1 MGSQL
6 LLLHADRAAVRRQ
19 PLTSEETRVPD
30 PEFELPMF
38 DDEVKRDPYPYYARM
53 SEVGPIMRNP
63 VFLGAWMVAAHG
75 PALAALTDHAR
86 FSSARLSG
94 MQDRISAFDAPT
106 MLNSDPPD
114 HERLRGVVARAF
126 TPRSIAA
133 LEPRL
138 RQLTEEMLA
147 PLGDGEAI
155 DVVEQLAYPLPVM
168 AIAELL
174 GVSVDDRDSFRTW
187 SNQLIA
193 GTNEMASEE
202 QLAAASEGAE
212 HLKDYFRSEIARR
225 RREPGGDDLVARLVA
240 ANEGDVLDDA
250 ELLSSCVLLL
260 VAGNETTTN
269 LISNMA
275 LALGRHPEQ
284 RARVVADPALVPSAV
299 EEVMRYDSPV
309 QATVRVPAVD
319 VELAGAHVA
328 AGEMVFVLLGA
339 ANRDPARFDQPGR
352 LDVSRAPNPHLG
364 FGHGI
369 HFCLGAALAKLE
381 ARLALERLTAVAPD
395 YELRCDPARLDYG
408 PSFIFHSPRSLPIGR

>member
-1 MGSQL
+1 M
-6 LLLHADRAAVRRQ
+6 
-19 PLTSEETRVPD
+19 PD
-30 PEFELPMF
+30 PEFEFPMF
-38 DDEVKRDPYPYYARM
+38 DAEAKRDPYPYYARM
-53 SEVGPIMRNP
+53 REIGPIMRNP
-63 VFLGAWMVAAHG
+63 AFLGAWMVAAHE
-75 PALAALTDHAR
+75 PALAALTDHST
-86 FSSARLSG
+86 FSSARLAG

-114 HERLRGVVARAF
+114 HQRLRGVVARAF
-126 TPRSIAA
+126 TPKSIAA

-138 RQLTEEMLA
+138 RRLTDEMLA
-147 PLGDGEAI
+147 PLAEGEPF

-174 GVSVDDRDSFRTW
+174 GVPVDDRASFRTW

-212 HLKDYFRSEIARR
+212 NLKEYFRGEIARR
-225 RREPGGDDLVARLVA
+225 RRQPDGDDLVSRLVA
-240 ANEGDVLDDA
+240 ANEGEVLDDA

-275 LALGRHPEQ
+275 LALGRDHEQ
-284 RARVVADPALVPSAV
+284 RARVVADPTLVPSTV

-309 QATVRVPAVD
+309 QATVRVATVD
-319 VELAGAHVA
+319 VELAGQHVA
-328 AGEMVFVLLGA
+328 AGEMVFVLLAA
-339 ANRDPARFDQPGR
+339 ANRDSARFEEPER
-352 LDVSRAPNPHLG
+352 FDVARTPNPHLG

-369 HFCLGAALAKLE
+369 HFCLGSALAKLE
-381 ARLALERLTAVAPD
+381 ARLALERLTAVAPQ
-395 YELRCDPARLDYG
+395 YELRCDPTQLDYG
-408 PSFIFHSPRSLPIGR
+408 PSFIFHSPKALPIER